1 MPAIATNVIVE
12 SDDFRANRAEHLK
25 LIAEFRALER
35 KVREVSARADAKF
48 RQRGQLPPRE
58 RLNWLLDRDSP
69 FLELSS
75 LCGLGLHEDD
85 GAENVYG
92 GGSIVG
98 IGFVS
103 GARCMIAANDSGIK
117 GGAAHPMGVEKA
129 IRAQEIALEN
139 KLPYIQLVESAGAN
153 LLLQAEMFVRGGAT
167 FANMARLSA
176 AGVPV
181 VSIVHGSSTA
191 GGAYQT
197 GLADYV
203 VMVRGRSKVFLAG
216 PPLLKAATGEVA
228 DDEALGGAEL
238 HCETT
243 GLGEYLAED
252 DADALRIGR
261 EIMARI
267 GWASV
272 RERPKAPQPLYD
284 PEELLGVVPVDYRKP
299 YDVREVIA
307 RLVDG
312 SEFLDFKPGYGGAT
326 VCGHAAIEG
335 RPIGLLGNN
344 GPIDSAGASKAGQFI
359 QLCCQA
365 GLPIVFLQNT
375 TGYLVGVEAESSGIV
390 KHGSK
395 MIQAVTNAT
404 VPKLTL
410 QIGGSFGAGHY
421 GMCGRAFGPRFLFS
435 WPNARVAVMGGE
447 QAAKVMAIVAE
458 EAATARGLP
467 FDAEKTT
474 SARGAD
480 RRELRQAVDRA
491 LRHREAVGRW
501 PDRPARQPRDARLLP
516 RNLRGSGGARRS
528 GPTLL
533 ASQGFNPWRP
543 LFAHI

>member
-1 MPAIATNVIVE
+1 MPAIASNVVVG
-12 SDDFRANRAEHLK
+12 SDDFRANRAAHLE

-35 KVREVSARADAKF
+35 KVREASARADAKF
-48 RQRGQLPPRE
+48 RARGQLPPRE

-75 LCGLGLHEDD
+75 LCGLGMHEDD
-85 GAENVYG
+85 GADNVYG
-92 GGSIVG
+92 GGLIAG

-103 GARCMIAANDSGIK
+103 GARAMVAANDSGIK

-129 IRAQEIALEN
+129 IRAQEIALDE
-139 KLPYIQLVESAGAN
+139 KLPYVQLVESAGAN
-153 LLLQAEMFVRGGAT
+153 LMLQAEMFVRGGAT
-167 FANMARLSA
+167 FANMAKLSA
-176 AGVPV
+176 AGIPV

-216 PPLLKAATGEVA
+216 PPLLKAATGEIA
-228 DDEALGGAEL
+228 GDQELGGAEL
-238 HCETT
+238 HCATT

-252 DADALRIGR
+252 DCDALRIGR
-261 EIMARI
+261 EIFARI
-267 GWASV
+267 GWGA
-272 RERPKAPQPLYD
+272 RAARPSAPPPLYD

-307 RLVDG
+307 RVVDG
-312 SEFLDFKPGYGGAT
+312 SEALDFKPSYGAT
-326 VCGHAAIEG
+326 TVCCHAAIEG
-335 RPIGLLGNN
+335 RAIGLIGNN
-344 GPIDSAGASKAGQFI
+344 GPIDSAGASKSGQFI

-395 MIQAVTNAT
+395 MIQAVTNART
-404 VPKLTL
+404 PKLTL

-458 EAATARGLP
+458 EAARARGLP
-467 FDAEKTT
+467 FDAEKTQAQGAKIVASYDRQST
-474 SARGAD
+474 ALFATARLWDDGLID
-480 RRELRQAVDRA
+480 
-491 LRHREAVGRW
+491 
-501 PDRPARQPRDARLLP
+501 PRDSRATLAFCLDACAEAEART
-516 RNLRGSGGARRS
+516 LRPNSFGVARY
-528 GPTLL
+528 
-533 ASQGFNPWRP
+533 
-543 LFAHI
+543 

>member
-1 MPAIATNVIVE
+1 MPAIRSSVIVE
-12 SDDFRANRAEHLK
+12 SDGFRANRAAHLE
-25 LIAEFRALER
+25 LIAEFRALEG
-35 KVREVSARADAKF
+35 KVRTASGRADGKF

-58 RLNWLLDRDSP
+58 RVNWLLDRDTP

-75 LCGLGLHEDD
+75 LCGLGMHEDD
-85 GAENVYG
+85 GIDNVFG

-98 IGFVS
+98 IGLVS
-103 GARCMIAANDSGIK
+103 GACCMIAANDSGIK

-129 IRAQEIALEN
+129 IRAQEIALVN
-139 KLPYIQLVESAGAN
+139 KLPYVQLVESAGAN
-153 LLLQAEMFVRGGAT
+153 LMLQAEMFVRGGAT

-176 AGVPV
+176 AGIPV

-203 VMVRGRSKVFLAG
+203 VLVRGRSKVFLAG
-216 PPLLKAATGEVA
+216 PPLLKAATGEIA

-238 HCETT
+238 HTATT

-261 EIMARI
+261 EILARI
-267 GWASV
+267 GWPATA
-272 RERPKAPQPLYD
+272 RRPKAPPPLYD
-284 PEELLGVVPVDYRKP
+284 PEELIGIVPVDYRRP
-299 YDVREVIA
+299 YEVREVVA
-307 RLVDG
+307 RIVDG
-312 SEFLDFKPGYGGAT
+312 SEFLDFKPDYGAAT

-335 RPIGLLGNN
+335 HPVGLIGNN
-344 GPIDSAGASKAGQFI
+344 GPIDSAGSSKAGQFI
-359 QLCCQA
+359 QLCCQT

-395 MIQAVTNAT
+395 MIQAVTNAG

-458 EAATARGLP
+458 EAARTRGLA
-467 FDAEKTT
+467 FDAEKTKAQG
-474 SARGAD
+474 ARIVANYD
-480 RRELRQAVDRA
+480 RESTA
-491 LRHREAVGRW
+491 LFAT
-501 PDRPARQPRDARLLP
+501 ARLWDDGLIDPRDSRATLAFCLDTCADAE
-516 RNLRGSGGARRS
+516 ARR
-528 GPTLL
+528 L
-533 ASQGFNPWRP
+533 RP
-543 LFAHI
+543 ISFGVARF

>member
-1 MPAIATNVIVE
+1 MQ
-12 SDDFRANRAEHLK
+12 
-25 LIAEFRALER
+25 EFRA
-35 KVREVSARADAKF
+35 
-48 RQRGQLPPRE
+48 RGQLPPRE
-58 RLNWLLDRDSP
+58 RVNLLLDRDSP

-75 LCGLGLHEDD
+75 LCGLGMHEDD
-85 GAENVYG
+85 GADNVFG
-92 GGSIVG
+92 GGSIIG
-98 IGFVS
+98 IGMVS
-103 GARCMIAANDSGIK
+103 GARSMIAASNSGIK

-129 IRAQEIALEN
+129 IRAQEIALAN
-139 KLPYIQLVESAGAN
+139 RLPYVQLVESAGAN
-153 LLLQAEMFVRGGAT
+153 LMLQAEMFVRGGAT

-176 AGVPV
+176 AGIPV

-216 PPLLKAATGEVA
+216 PPLLKAATGEIA
-228 DDEALGGAEL
+228 GDEELGGAEL
-238 HCETT
+238 HSVAT

-261 EIMARI
+261 EILARI
-267 GWASV
+267 GWAAPTP
-272 RERPKAPQPLYD
+272 RPLAQAPLYD
-284 PEELLGVVPVDYRKP
+284 PEELLGIVPVDYRRP
-299 YDVREVIA
+299 YEVREVIA

-312 SEFLDFKPGYGGAT
+312 SEFLDFKPLYGAAT

-335 RPIGLLGNN
+335 RAIGLLGNN

-375 TGYLVGVEAESSGIV
+375 TGYLVGVEAETSGIV

-395 MIQAVTNAT
+395 MIQAVTNAN
-404 VPKLTL
+404 VPKFTL

-458 EAATARGLP
+458 DASRARGIA
-467 FDAEKTT
+467 FDAEKTKAQG
-474 SARGAD
+474 SRIVANYD
-480 RRELRQAVDRA
+480 REFDRA
-491 LRHREAVGRW
+491 LRHCAALGR
-501 PDRPARQPRDARLLP
+501 RPHRSARQPRDAGILSRHM
-516 RNLRGSGGARRS
+516 RGSRGAGAPPQQLWRREVLS
-528 GPTLL
+528 PWSPCFASMAPAAASRSRSTIRAARTL
-533 ASQGFNPWRP
+533 SQER
-543 LFAHI
+543 

>member
-1 MPAIATNVIVE
+1 MPAIASKVIVE
-12 SDDFRANRAEHLK
+12 SDDFRANRIAHLE
-25 LIAEFRALER
+25 LIAEFRSLER
-35 KVREVSARADAKF
+35 KVREASARADAKF
-48 RQRGQLPPRE
+48 RQRGQLPPRD
-58 RLNWLLDRDSP
+58 RVNLLLDRDSP

-75 LCGLGLHEDD
+75 LCGLGMHDDD
-85 GAENVYG
+85 GVDDVFG
-92 GGSIVG
+92 GGLIAG

-129 IRAQEIALEN
+129 IRAQEIALAA
-139 KLPYIQLVESAGAN
+139 KLPYVQLVESAGAN
-153 LLLQAEMFVRGGAT
+153 LMLQAEMFVRGGAT

-228 DDEALGGAEL
+228 GDEALGGAEL
-238 HCETT
+238 HCIST
-243 GLGEYLAED
+243 GLGEYLAEG

-261 EIMARI
+261 EILARI
-267 GWASV
+267 GWAT
-272 RERPKAPQPLYD
+272 APARVPAPPPLYD

-312 SEFLDFKPGYGGAT
+312 SEFLDFKPSYGADT
-326 VCGHAAIEG
+326 VCGHAAIER
-335 RPIGLLGNN
+335 RPLGVIGNN
-344 GPIDSAGASKAGQFI
+344 GPIDSAGSSKAGQFI

-365 GLPIVFLQNT
+365 GLPIVFMQNT
-375 TGYLVGVEAESSGIV
+375 TGYLVGVEAEASGIV

-395 MIQAVTNAT
+395 MIQAVTNAN

-435 WPNARVAVMGGE
+435 WPNARVAVMGGG
-447 QAAKVMAIVAE
+447 QAAKVMAIVSE
-458 EAATARGLP
+458 EAASARGLP
-467 FDAEKTT
+467 FDAEK
-474 SARGAD
+474 SRVQGARIVASYD
-480 RRELRQAVDRA
+480 RQSTA
-491 LRHREAVGRW
+491 LFAT
-501 PDRPARQPRDARLLP
+501 ARLWDDGLIDPRDSRATLAFCLATCADAEGRDLRPNSFGVAR
-516 RNLRGSGGARRS
+516 
-528 GPTLL
+528 
-533 ASQGFNPWRP
+533 F
-543 LFAHI
+543 

>member
-1 MPAIATNVIVE
+1 MPAIASNVIVE
-12 SDDFRANRAEHLK
+12 SEAFRANRIAHLE
-25 LIAEFRALER
+25 LIAEFRGFER
-35 KVREVSARADAKF
+35 KVREASSRADEKF
-48 RQRGQLPPRE
+48 RARGQLPPRE

-75 LCGLGLHEDD
+75 LCGLGMHEDD
-85 GAENVYG
+85 GRDNVYG
-92 GGSIVG
+92 GGLVAG
-98 IGFVS
+98 VGFVS
-103 GARCMIAANDSGIK
+103 GVRCLVAANDSGIK

-129 IRAQEIALEN
+129 IRAQEIALRE
-139 KLPYIQLVESAGAN
+139 KLPYVQLVESAGAN
-153 LLLQAEMFVRGGAT
+153 LMLQAEMFVRGGAT
-167 FANMARLSA
+167 FANMARMSA
-176 AGVPV
+176 AGIPV

-216 PPLLKAATGEVA
+216 PPLLKAATGEIAVS
-228 DDEALGGAEL
+228 EALGGAEL
-238 HCETT
+238 HCVTT

-261 EIMARI
+261 EILASL
-267 GWASV
+267 GWAAA
-272 RERPKAPQPLYD
+272 RQKPKAAPPLYD

-307 RLVDG
+307 RIVDG
-312 SEFLDFKPGYGGAT
+312 SEFLDFKPGYGAET

-335 RPIGLLGNN
+335 HRVGLIGNN

-359 QLCCQA
+359 QLCGQA

-375 TGYLVGVEAESSGIV
+375 TGYLVGVAAESSGIV

-421 GMCGRAFGPRFLFS
+421 GMCGRSFGPRFVFS
-435 WPNARVAVMGGE
+435 WPNARIAVMGGE
-447 QAAKVMAIVAE
+447 QAAKVMTIVAG
-458 EAATARGLP
+458 EAAAARGVAFDADAMLAQGAKIVAGYDRQSTALFATARLWDDGLIDP
-467 FDAEKTT
+467 RQSRATLAFCLDACAE
-474 SARGAD
+474 S
-480 RRELRQAVDRA
+480 
-491 LRHREAVGRW
+491 
-501 PDRPARQPRDARLLP
+501 DA
-516 RNLRGSGGARRS
+516 RNLRPNAFGVAR
-528 GPTLL
+528 
-533 ASQGFNPWRP
+533 F
-543 LFAHI
+543 